1 MVESEESEES
11 DESEEEEESEE
22 SEEPEESEESEEEE
36 VSKLP
41 SSNSRERTSQE
52 MFLEES
58 VELLLLLLL
67 LLLVL
72 SPGGLTDV
80 AKKVEED
87 LLRVDLSKASS
98 TGVSS
103 TSSNGAFV
111 AAVEL
116 AIGIHV
122 DTVVIQTG
130 EDLGEV
136 QAMVVTMMVVAMMV
150 TVMVMMM
157 RGRSINH
164 I

>member
-1 MVESEESEES
+1 MTDEGVLLAAALGRDGKGLLRIEGKASVVESW
-11 DESEEEEESEE
+11 
-22 SEEPEESEESEEEE
+22 
-36 VSKLP
+36 VSLP
-41 SSNSRERTSQE
+41 RDH
-52 MFLEES
+52 
-58 VELLLLLLL
+58 
-67 LLLVL
+67 
-72 SPGGLTDV
+72 PGGLTDV